1 MRMMRWVSV
10 VASAAL
16 VLSGSVLPAT
26 DSDDEGPVT
35 SVGDDSVVVSDES
48 QWEVPGDD
56 YSNWPPTDVGN
67 ESVPPDGTYYGC
79 DPATDPR
86 ECAFQRWVDREPYDD
101 TVPTDPVVITVRD
114 VAQFQPSTSELIV
127 EPNGWGIVNRPV
139 NVFTDAEAH
148 TSTGTVLG
156 RPVTI
161 SWQLVSFTVD
171 YGDGTVETHTAPGH
185 AWADGEPWMPTE
197 TSHIYTETGDYV
209 VSASVEYSAVV
220 HVGGREVPVQGTVT
234 VETGD
239 AAVSIYWVKTRLVR
253 GDCIDFPLDPGCEAP

>member
-1 MRMMRWVSV
+1 MRAVLGLLLVVIAGVAAPWGMPQTAVCSV
-10 VASAAL
+10 DPSTGTFGTGVFVGFSEDCN
-16 VLSGSVLPAT
+16 SSTQP
-26 DSDDEGPVT
+26 
-35 SVGDDSVVVSDES
+35 VGDDGSY
-48 QWEVPGDD
+48 GDD
-56 YSNWPPTDVGN
+56 AP
-67 ESVPPDGTYYGC
+67 YYGC

-253 GDCIDFPLDPGCEAP
+253 GDCIDFPLDPGCDAP

>member
-1 MRMMRWVSV
+1 M
-10 VASAAL
+10 
-16 VLSGSVLPAT
+16 
-26 DSDDEGPVT
+26 SDDAIY
-35 SVGDDSVVVSDES
+35 GD
-48 QWEVPGDD
+48 PG
-56 YSNWPPTDVGN
+56 TDTGDN
-67 ESVPPDGTYYGC
+67 TNPVPPDGSVYGC

>member
-1 MRMMRWVSV
+1 MRLTSLC
-10 VASAAL
+10 AFSAL
-16 VLSGSVLPAT
+16 VSLAFGTSWLDVADSEGDPVDT
-26 DSDDEGPVT
+26 TIGDTFVEVSDDAIY
-35 SVGDDSVVVSDES
+35 GD
-48 QWEVPGDD
+48 PG
-56 YSNWPPTDVGN
+56 TDTGDN
-67 ESVPPDGTYYGC
+67 TNPVPPDGSVYGC

>member
-1 MRMMRWVSV
+1 MTW
-10 VASAAL
+10 
-16 VLSGSVLPAT
+16 SVLGACLAVFALPTTPIFLDDGDGDWDEEIT
-26 DSDDEGPVT
+26 DDWLVIIVEDEHQV
-35 SVGDDSVVVSDES
+35 
-48 QWEVPGDD
+48 
-56 YSNWPPTDVGN
+56 PTDPTNPIDGDY
-67 ESVPPDGTYYGC
+67 PPDAPYYGC

-156 RPVTI
+156 RPVAI

-239 AAVSIYWVKTRLVR
+239 AAVSIYWVMTRLVR
-253 GDCIDFPLDPGCEAP
+253 GDCIDFPLDPGCDAP